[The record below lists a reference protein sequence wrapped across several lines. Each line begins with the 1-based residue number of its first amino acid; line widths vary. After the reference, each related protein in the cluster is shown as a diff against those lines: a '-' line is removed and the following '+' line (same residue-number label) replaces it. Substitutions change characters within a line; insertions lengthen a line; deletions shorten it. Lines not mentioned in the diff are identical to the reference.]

1 MKKIVAST
9 LALGFAA
16 SIAGTAIA
24 GCKYD
29 HYAEE
34 ESVQTVATTTL
45 PQEAVSTHE
54 PQMSTPEDVEKPLLK
69 SE

>member
-1 MKKIVAST
+1 MNKIVATT

-16 SIAGTAIA
+16 SIAGTATA
-24 GCKYD
+24 GCKSD
-29 HYAEE
+29 HYALD
-34 ESVQTVATTTL
+34 ESVQTVATTTI

-54 PQMSTPEDVEKPLLK
+54 PQMSTPEVEIKPEIK